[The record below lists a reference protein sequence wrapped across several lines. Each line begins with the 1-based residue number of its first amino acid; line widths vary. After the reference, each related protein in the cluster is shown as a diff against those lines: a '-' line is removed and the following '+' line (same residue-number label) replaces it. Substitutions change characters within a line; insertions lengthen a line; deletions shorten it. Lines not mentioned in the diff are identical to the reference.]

1 MPFSDGSQNWKAY
14 SCTMRTNETAYAPK
28 ICPHGIAAALGAVR
42 ACLSYLCFGSVGMAT
57 IDVPPVLTPYALFS
71 SNFHANLQLQNSLF
85 WSMRSA
91 GRNFTVSQGKKQPS
105 LSDSA
110 GQPPVLPRR
119 VKQISRKGGAE
130 NCRIFGCFTGNICF
144 RAFPVCNVQPAAFA
158 EACNGC
164 IQLQINCV
172 FSAPANFRID
182 AEDRAEGFKALRQKC
197 AQVVLFR
204 VVCHNKLCD
213 ICVHCNSP
221 FLTV

>member
-57 IDVPPVLTPYALFS
+57 IDVPPVLAPYALFS

-85 WSMRSA
+85 WSMRPA

-119 VKQISRKGGAE
+119 VKQISRKGARKTVAFLAVLQEISVSGLSQFAMFSQP
-130 NCRIFGCFTGNICF
+130 RLPKPATG
-144 RAFPVCNVQPAAFA
+144 
-158 EACNGC
+158 
-164 IQLQINCV
+164 V
-172 FSAPANFRID
+172 FSSR
-182 AEDRAEGFKALRQKC
+182 
-197 AQVVLFR
+197 
-204 VVCHNKLCD
+204 
-213 ICVHCNSP
+213 
-221 FLTV
+221 